1 MLKKLKPKIVFSSEL
16 WFWGKREQPPEGRK
30 TENKRA
36 ETKKWFV
43 YIGKG
48 TLQ

>member
-1 MLKKLKPKIVFSSEL
+1 LRKTLKKLKPKIIFSSEL
-16 WFWGKREQPPEGRK
+16 RFWGKRQQQAEGRK

-43 YIGKG
+43 FIG
-48 TLQ
+48 